1 MMFGWQ
7 LPLFGAGGIGGLWLV
22 FIGWFLYSAALMS
35 YRQLLTRESL
45 EGVPVSR
52 VMVTRF
58 EAVSPRTSVQ
68 ALVEDHLLK
77 SGQRAFPVVEGER
90 LAGIVCL
97 EDMKRVAR
105 EQRAATAVS
114 SIMTPVER
122 LRSLTPRADAYEA
135 LSLMAE
141 QRLNQLP
148 VVEGERVRGLVRR
161 EDLINWLALHE
172 GGAPGPSLQAFQ
184 KAR

>member
-1 MMFGWQ
+1 
-7 LPLFGAGGIGGLWLV
+7 
-22 FIGWFLYSAALMS
+22 MS

-148 VVEGERVRGLVRR
+148 VVEGERSCAGR
-161 EDLINWLALHE
+161 I
-172 GGAPGPSLQAFQ
+172 
-184 KAR
+184 